1 MSLDSKFEKA
11 AEEAQSLTKRPDN
24 EALLKLYSL
33 YKQGSEGE
41 VSGKRPGVLNVLARA
56 KFDAWAGLKGTPK
69 EDAKA
74 QYISFVNDLKS
85 AEI

>member
-1 MSLDSKFEKA
+1 MSLDFQFEKA
-11 AEEAQSLTKRPDN
+11 AEEAQTLTKRPDN
-24 EALLKLYSL
+24 DSLLKLYSL

-56 KFDAWAGLKGTPK
+56 KFDAWAQLKGTSK
-69 EDAKA
+69 DDAKA
-74 QYISFVNDLKS
+74 QYISFVQSLKS